1 MTGGSAVPWALLALS
16 ALAGTAC
23 QKEET
28 TVTAPAL
35 AATCEARPASG
46 TAPLTVSFVL
56 AVSGA
61 EGPFTVGVSYGDGQ
75 SGSNPDVPHTYAT
88 AGSYTA
94 SFTVTTATQSARC
107 ATTVSVLP
115 GNVGPSPPPSGNLP
129 PTAVFKSTPDAVKGT
144 ITGTAPLAVRFNM
157 CATSDPEKD
166 AMFFWMDLEGDG
178 KWEVRGPTG
187 ASCRRDTVYAVGTR
201 EALLCLT
208 DTGPDGEPLHPQ
220 QCHAFRVVAT
230 P

>member
-1 MTGGSAVPWALLALS
+1 MTRRSAVPGALLTLS
-16 ALAGTAC
+16 ALAWAAC

-46 TAPLTVSFVL
+46 AAPLAVSFL
-56 AVSGA
+56 LTVSGA
-61 EGPFTVGVSYGDGQ
+61 EGPFSVAVSYGDGQ
-75 SGSNPDVPHTYAT
+75 SGTNPDAAHTYAA

-115 GNVGPSPPPSGNLP
+115 PNTGPTPPPSGNLP
-129 PTAVFKSTPDAVKGT
+129 PVAVFKSTPDAVGGA
-144 ITGTAPLAVRFNM
+144 ITGAAPLAVRFNM
-157 CATSDPEKD
+157 CATTDPEKD
-166 AMFFWMDLEGDG
+166 ALFFWMDFEGDG

-187 ASCRRDTVYAVGTR
+187 ASCRRDTVYAAGTWKP
-201 EALLCLT
+201 LLCVT
-208 DTGPDGEPLHPQ
+208 DVDPDGNELHPR
-220 QCHAFRVVAT
+220 QCQGFTVVVA